1 MRNKKILY
9 VGDDLSL
16 IEGLKYTLEKNGF
29 TMDNTHTVKEAH
41 QFFHAGQ
48 YYRITFYAF
57 LIVIMLPLARLG
69 FKNIR
74 LHKRGGTL

>member
-1 MRNKKILY
+1 MKNKKILY

-29 TMDNTHTVKEAH
+29 TVDNAYTVKKAH

-48 YYRITFYAF
+48 YYLLCLFNRHYAAVSE
-57 LIVIMLPLARLG
+57 IGI
-69 FKNIR
+69 
-74 LHKRGGTL
+74 